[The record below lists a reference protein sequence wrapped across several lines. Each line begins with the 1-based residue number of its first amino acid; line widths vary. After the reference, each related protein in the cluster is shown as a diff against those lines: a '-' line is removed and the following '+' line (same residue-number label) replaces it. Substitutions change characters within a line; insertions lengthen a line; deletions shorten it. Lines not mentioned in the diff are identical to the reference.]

1 MKKIIRYGI
10 AFWEKEFLGSTPK
23 TLFYLLDFAG
33 YLIYYTHKKV
43 TYKSLTCER
52 DFGGEQMSQ
61 FYCREEELRKL
72 NKRYAGDKFE
82 CIVIYGRRRV
92 GKTALINE
100 FCKDKPAIFFSA
112 LNTTGKEN
120 LEALSRSIM
129 SYERPDMES
138 APEFLSYDA
147 ALDELTVLSKEERIV
162 FVIDEYPYLAKA
174 KPAISA
180 MLQHVIDHKWIESK
194 MYLILCGSSMSFMES
209 QVLGQESPLYG
220 RRTGQFKIE
229 PLDYKET
236 AVFHPNLS
244 AEDNA
249 LIYGITGGVPHYIN
263 KLDVRDS
270 VEEALLDNFFDRSSY
285 LYEEPGNLLKQELR
299 EPAIYN
305 AIIKAIAEGASR
317 MNDIKM
323 RVGEETS
330 VVSKYLKTLIDLGIV
345 RKETP
350 ITEKPGKKTIYLLAN
365 NFFRFWY
372 RFVPV
377 NRSAIDSGR
386 IAKTYPHAVKQYLS
400 DYMGLIFEKMCR
412 DYLLYYS
419 DGLPIELSEIGQWW
433 GTDPKKKKQVQIDI
447 VGTPAEGKDYVIGSC
462 KYRNEKTDVDELDLI
477 RDYASIFGKGN
488 NYHYYIFS
496 KSGFTDRLLQAQE
509 RGEVQLITLED
520 LYK

>member
-1 MKKIIRYGI
+1 MR
-10 AFWEKEFLGSTPK
+10 P
-23 TLFYLLDFAG
+23 
-33 YLIYYTHKKV
+33 
-43 TYKSLTCER
+43 
-52 DFGGEQMSQ
+52 
-61 FYCREEELRKL
+61 FYCREDELRKL
-72 NKRYAGDKFE
+72 NKRYADDRFE

-100 FCKDKPAIFFSA
+100 FCKDKPTIFFSA

-120 LEALSRSIM
+120 LEALSKSIM
-129 SYERPDMES
+129 SFERPDMES
-138 APEFLSYDA
+138 APEFHSYDA
-147 ALDELTVLSKEERIV
+147 ALDELTALSKDKRLV

-180 MLQHVIDHKWIESK
+180 MLQHIIDHKWTDSK
-194 MYLILCGSSMSFMES
+194 LFLILCGSSMSFMES

-244 AEDNA
+244 EEDNS

-263 KLDVRDS
+263 KLDVNKS
-270 VEEALLDNFFDRSSY
+270 VDEALLDNFFDRSSY
-285 LYEEPGNLLKQELR
+285 LYEEPANLLKQELR

-323 RVGEETS
+323 KVGEESS
-330 VVSKYLKTLIDLGIV
+330 VVSKYLRTLIDLGIA

-350 ITEKPGKKTIYLLAN
+350 LTEKPGKKTIYMLAD

-372 RFVPV
+372 RFVPI
-377 NRSAIDSGR
+377 NMSAIDSGR
-386 IAKTYPHAVKQYLS
+386 ITKTYPHAVKQYLS
-400 DYMGLIFEKMCR
+400 DYMGLIFEKMCQ
-412 DYLLYYS
+412 DYLLYYA
-419 DGLPIELSEIGQWW
+419 DNLPIELSEIGQWW
-433 GTDPKKKKQVQIDI
+433 GTDAKKKKQIQIDI
-447 VGTPAEGKDYVIGSC
+447 VGTPVAGKEYIIGSC
-462 KYRNEKTDVDELDLI
+462 KYRNEKIGMDELELL
-477 RDYASIFGKGN
+477 RDYASVFGKGDA
-488 NYHYYIFS
+488 YHYYIFS
-496 KSGFTDRLLQAQE
+496 KGGFTDGLREAQE
-509 RGEVQLITLED
+509 RGEVRLVTLQD